1 MKKLLLSLMV
11 LATLTSCGKNN
22 TVSSAAP
29 AGTIGITNPLVTGST
44 QAQTLIAAINN
55 PAAFGQGAVPV
66 SGSGQ
71 TCKNWGILQYCY
83 SSSSG
88 STAGTQ
94 TWNQLI
100 AANPGLTYLYTNG
113 LTVRN
118 SDVVVATKQA
128 ELVALLN
135 SATNI
140 EINGYAYI
148 ITTAA
153 GKYAIDIRYP
163 IQLQPSAVNS
173 NSGSYYFYQAI

>member
-135 SATNI
+135 SATKI
-140 EINGYAYI
+140 DIYGYAYI
-148 ITTAA
+148 ITTPA
-153 GKYAIDIRYP
+153 GQYAIDIRYP
-163 IQLQPSAVNS
+163 IQLQPSAVNA